1 MLDINLIREKPKEI
15 EKALQKRDST
25 IKLDKL
31 LELDT
36 KRRELL
42 QEVEHLRALRN
53 RESDEIAKLKAEG
66 KDAQEKIEA
75 MRDVGDQIKNLDAE
89 VRTSED
95 EVNGIL
101 LALPNIPHESVPVS
115 EDKEDRPTIR
125 EWGEKRKFDFEPK
138 NHVELGKDLGIL
150 DFEKATTMA
159 GAQFPLYIGDGA
171 WLEWALINFMF
182 RRQVKEKGYT
192 PVLPPHLLTEKS
204 TFVGGVLPKFGND
217 LYFIEKDKLYL
228 IPTAETVLTNM
239 HRDEI
244 LDEKELPKKYVA
256 YTPCYRRE
264 AGAYGA
270 KERGLVRVHQFNKVE
285 IFRFAAQDKSWEY
298 LEEMTREAE
307 EVVEALGLHYRT
319 TLLVTSDMSHGMAKT
334 YDIEVWLP
342 GQEAYYEI
350 SSASNGTDYQARR
363 ANTKYRPKGGG
374 KPKFVHFLNA
384 SGLAT
389 SRLMVA
395 ILENNQQED
404 GSVVVPEV
412 LREFVGKD
420 VITPK
425 GPKDP
430 SQRKKIQSLRRSCGR
445 ILADLKRRLSLQ
457 S

>member
-1 MLDINLIREKPKEI
+1 MLDINLIREKPKEV
-15 EKALQKRDST
+15 EAALRKRDPT
-25 IKLDKL
+25 IKLDEL
-31 LELDT
+31 LELDSR
-36 KRRELL
+36 RRELL
-42 QEVEHLRALRN
+42 QEVEGLRAQRN
-53 RESDEIAKLKAEG
+53 RESEEIAKLKAEG
-66 KDAQEKIEA
+66 KDAREKIEA
-75 MRDVGDQIKNLDAE
+75 MREVGSRIKNLDAE
-89 VRTSED
+89 VRTLEKAIN
-95 EVNGIL
+95 EIL
-101 LALPNIPHESVPVS
+101 FALPNIPHESVPVS
-115 EDKEDRPTIR
+115 ENKEDRPTVR

-138 NHVELGKDLGIL
+138 THVELGKALGIL
-150 DFEKATTMA
+150 DFEKSATMA

-182 RRQVKEKGYT
+182 KKQVLEKGYT

-228 IPTAETVLTNM
+228 IPTAETVLCNM
-239 HRDEI
+239 HRDEV
-244 LDEKELPKKYVA
+244 LDEEELPKKYAA

-285 IFRFAAQDKSWEY
+285 LFRFVKPDESYEH
-298 LEEMTREAE
+298 LEEMVREAE

-342 GQEAYYEI
+342 GQEAYYEV

-363 ANTKYRPKGGG
+363 ANTKYRPKNGG

-389 SRLMVA
+389 PRLMVA
-395 ILENNQQED
+395 ILETNQQAD

-412 LREFVGKD
+412 LREYMGKD
-420 VITPK
+420 VIE
-425 GPKDP
+425 
-430 SQRKKIQSLRRSCGR
+430 SHQ
-445 ILADLKRRLSLQ
+445 
-457 S
+457 